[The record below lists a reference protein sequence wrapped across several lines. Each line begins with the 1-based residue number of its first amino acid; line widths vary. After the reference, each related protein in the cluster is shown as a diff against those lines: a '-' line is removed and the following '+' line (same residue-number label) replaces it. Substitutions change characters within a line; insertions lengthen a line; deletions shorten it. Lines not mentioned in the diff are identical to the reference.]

1 MDELYHEPPRAPQW
15 PLRPG
20 HHLPPLPLA
29 MRPKVA
35 AKAIGVSERTLWSLT
50 KRGEIPHA
58 KIGGCVVY
66 PTAGTLAW
74 LEAITENPPVK
85 RPPAADDEGSA
96 R

>member
-1 MDELYHEPPRAPQW
+1 MTDTIGTAASTELQW

-35 AKAIGVSERTLWSLT
+35 ARAIGVSERTLWSMT

-58 KIGGCVVY
+58 KRGRSTVY
-66 PTAGTLAW
+66 PTAAILAW
-74 LEAITENPPVK
+74 LEEITANPPVK
-85 RPPAADDEGSA
+85 RPPAAEGGA
-96 R
+96 A